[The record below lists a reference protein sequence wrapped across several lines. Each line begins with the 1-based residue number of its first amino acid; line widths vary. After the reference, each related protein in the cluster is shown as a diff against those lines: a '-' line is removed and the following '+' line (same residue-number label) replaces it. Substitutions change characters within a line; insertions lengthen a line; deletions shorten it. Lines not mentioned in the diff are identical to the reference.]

1 MSGFPWSVLGI
12 EETREKSAIRKA
24 YSVKL
29 KAMNLDEQVQEYAQL
44 RDARDMALRLA
55 AQPPVRTTSFKDE
68 DYDDDWYDDD
78 WGIGEAAR
86 MDQPRFDPEEDFGWE
101 IRPEELS
108 RDALVGDMG
117 DPGMSG
123 DELGFGAPS
132 APPPPPDGWEDLH
145 AALYPDGEYSAE
157 GLTLEEF
164 RDAEAALDRLI
175 AVAEDGDIAF
185 HDRIDHALSELLASA
200 WPRSAPLV
208 ERANQSFRWLGAAG
222 DLDERYALQFL
233 NARLEGMRFHE
244 EVMNAGH
251 PLHKAWVE
259 LSQPGKSN
267 ILDRLRIKR
276 DDIDR
281 VLFTVRTQFPELE
294 ALLDE
299 ERVAS
304 WEKPANETVSWI
316 IQRLFIIFVIVQAL
330 RFCVFDD
337 DRRPDFGAEPEA
349 SIEELRKEGLDTA
362 SATAFGAGTSFADIE
377 SSDPGFAASFE
388 RFLGPVQGA
397 ALYGDPRQFVRQK
410 ILFARQSAEFDT
422 LVAIQAQQLDWLRA
436 ARKEGGDSC
445 ASVLDASFRSG
456 GPGMTQEELDAE
468 QELARRLLD
477 AKLLNVEPKAGE
489 FSYSVP
495 GWLIDQARGSVGLSR
510 DDFVKVMQ
518 DPSHSDRCRVQ
529 TALISYMLTAPA
541 RVPLETLRGL

>member
-29 KAMNLDEQVQEYAQL
+29 KAMNLDEQVQDYAQL
-44 RDARDMALRLA
+44 REARDLALRLA
-55 AQPPVRTTSFKDE
+55 AQPPVQSTSFE
-68 DYDDDWYDDD
+68 DDDDDWYDDEWD
-78 WGIGEAAR
+78 IGAPAGIE
-86 MDQPRFDPEEDFGWE
+86 QPRFDPEDEFGWE
-101 IRPEELS
+101 IRPDELS
-108 RDALVGDMG
+108 REALVGDMG
-117 DPGMSG
+117 DPGVSG
-123 DELGFGAPS
+123 SELGFPAPS
-132 APPPPPDGWEDLH
+132 APPVRPDGWDELR
-145 AALYPDGEYSAE
+145 AVLYPDGEYSPE
-157 GLTLEEF
+157 GLALEEY
-164 RDAEAALDRLI
+164 RQAEAALDRLI
-175 AVAEDGDIAF
+175 AAAEDGDIAF

-208 ERANQSFRWLGAAG
+208 ERANRSFRWLGAAG

-233 NARLEGMRFHE
+233 NARIEGMRFHE
-244 EVMNAGH
+244 EVMDAGH

-276 DDIDR
+276 GDIDR

-316 IQRLFIIFVIVQAL
+316 VQRLFIVFVIAQAL

-337 DRRPDFGAEPEA
+337 DRRPDFGAQSEA

-362 SATAFGAGTSFADIE
+362 SATAFGAGTSFADVE
-377 SSDPGFAASFE
+377 ASDPEFAASFE

-410 ILFARQSAEFDT
+410 ILFARQSAEFDM
-422 LVAIQAQQLDWLRA
+422 LVAIQAQQLDWLQA
-436 ARKEGGDSC
+436 ARKEGGESC
-445 ASVLDASFRSG
+445 AAVLDASFRSG
-456 GPGMTQEELDAE
+456 GPRMTQEQLDAE

-477 AKLLNVEPKAGE
+477 AKLLNVEPKTGE

-510 DDFVKVMQ
+510 EDFVKVMQ
-518 DPSHSDRCRVQ
+518 NPSHSDRCRVQ

>member
-29 KAMNLDEQVQEYAQL
+29 KAMNLDEQVEEYAQL
-44 RDARDMALRLA
+44 RDARDLALRLA
-55 AQPPVRTTSFKDE
+55 AQPPVQSTSFE
-68 DYDDDWYDDD
+68 DDDDDWYDDEWD
-78 WGIGEAAR
+78 IGAPAGIE
-86 MDQPRFDPEEDFGWE
+86 QPRFDPEDEFGWE
-101 IRPEELS
+101 IRPDELS
-108 RDALVGDMG
+108 REALVGDMG
-117 DPGMSG
+117 DPGVSG
-123 DELGFGAPS
+123 SELGFPAPS
-132 APPPPPDGWEDLH
+132 APPVRPDGWDELR
-145 AALYPDGEYSAE
+145 AVLYPDGEYSPE
-157 GLTLEEF
+157 GLALEEY
-164 RDAEAALDRLI
+164 RQAEAALDRLI
-175 AVAEDGDIAF
+175 AAAEDGDIAF

-208 ERANQSFRWLGAAG
+208 ERANRSFRWLGAAG

-233 NARLEGMRFHE
+233 NARIEGMRFHG
-244 EVMNAGH
+244 EVMDAGH

-316 IQRLFIIFVIVQAL
+316 VQRLFIVFVIAQAL

-337 DRRPDFGAEPEA
+337 DRFDPNGVREPTEEA
-349 SIEELRKEGLDTA
+349 RLDGLHNA
-362 SATAFGAGTSFADIE
+362 SGTAFGTTYWWVRNADSEFAQQFE
-377 SSDPGFAASFE
+377 SY
-388 RFLGPVQGA
+388 LGPVIDENLSGH
-397 ALYGDPRQFVRQK
+397 PRSFVRNR
-410 ILFARQSAEFDT
+410 ILAARENAEFDT
-422 LVAIQAQQLDWLRA
+422 VVEIQAIHLEWLKSAMQTGSERCRGVLDGTFTEGGPIVTAEVLEKEQTL
-436 ARKEGGDSC
+436 ARKLLEGGY
-445 ASVLDASFRSG
+445 LR
-456 GPGMTQEELDAE
+456 
-468 QELARRLLD
+468 
-477 AKLLNVEPKAGE
+477 EPPLAGE
-489 FSYSVP
+489 KSYEIP
-495 GWLIDQARGSVGLSR
+495 GWLVEAARRDTGLSPER
-510 DDFVKVMQ
+510 FTQVLQ
-518 DPSHSDRCRVQ
+518 DPAHAERCAVQ
-529 TALISYMLTAPA
+529 VALIEQMLTAPA

>member
-55 AQPPVRTTSFKDE
+55 AQPPVQTASFE
-68 DYDDDWYDDD
+68 DDDDDWYDDD
-78 WGIGEAAR
+78 WDIGEAAR
-86 MDQPRFDPEEDFGWE
+86 VDQPRFDPEEDFGWE

-117 DPGMSG
+117 DPGVSG
-123 DELGFGAPS
+123 DELGFAAPS
-132 APPPPPDGWEDLH
+132 SPPPPPDGWEDLH
-145 AALYPDGEYSAE
+145 AALYPDGQYSAE

-244 EVMNAGH
+244 EVMDAGH

-267 ILDRLRIKR
+267 ILDRLRTKR

-349 SIEELRKEGLDTA
+349 SIEELRKEGLDSA
-362 SATAFGAGTSFADIE
+362 SATAFGAGTSFAE
-377 SSDPGFAASFE
+377 VEASDPEFAASFE
-388 RFLGPVQGA
+388 QFLGPVQGA

-422 LVAIQAQQLDWLRA
+422 LVAIQAQKLDWLQA

-456 GPGMTQEELDAE
+456 GPGMTQEQLDAE

-477 AKLLNVEPKAGE
+477 AKLLNVEPKTGE

-510 DDFVKVMQ
+510 EDFVKVMQ